1 MRFDGKLKSWND
13 ERGFGFIEPELGGQE
28 VFVHIKS
35 FPHGTGR
42 PGVGLPLSFEVEQDM
57 RGKKRA
63 KQVEFI
69 RTPGHKST
77 NSRADM
83 PAPWTFVRVMAIPVF
98 IGAYAAVSMAWGVKP
113 LLMLWVVLWYVV
125 VSTVAFFAY
134 ALDKSTAK
142 KKAMRRTPESTLH
155 FFALA
160 GGWPGALLA
169 QQLLRHKSS
178 KETFLET
185 FWVTVIANVA
195 MLVAFHSPWFSAMQS
210 LIGNASNR

>member
-42 PGVGLPLSFEVEQDM
+42 PGVGLPLSFEVEQDL

-98 IGAYAAVSMAWGVKP
+98 IGVYAAVSMAWGVKP

-142 KKAMRRTPESTLH
+142 KRPCAVPRNLHSIFLHLQAVGQVHCWRNNCFDTSHRR
-155 FFALA
+155 
-160 GGWPGALLA
+160 
-169 QQLLRHKSS
+169 K
-178 KETFLET
+178 
-185 FWVTVIANVA
+185 
-195 MLVAFHSPWFSAMQS
+195 HSLKPF
-210 LIGNASNR
+210 G